1 MMQILIYRLSIV
13 CLHKALDK
21 SFFRKKYLRN
31 NNSAQV
37 IMKTITIEIKNE
49 IALKFLHNLE
59 SLHLIR
65 LVESKTIS
73 KKQKLSER
81 FAGCLTAERADELQ
95 TELIQMRKEWERN
108 SY

>member
-1 MMQILIYRLSIV
+1 MR
-13 CLHKALDK
+13 
-21 SFFRKKYLRN
+21 
-31 NNSAQV
+31 
-37 IMKTITIEIKNE
+37 TITVEIKNE
-49 IALKFLHNLE
+49 IALKFLRNLE

-65 LVESKTIS
+65 LVETKTVT

-81 FAGCLTAERADELQ
+81 FAGCLTSERADELQ

>member
-1 MMQILIYRLSIV
+1 
-13 CLHKALDK
+13 
-21 SFFRKKYLRN
+21 
-31 NNSAQV
+31 
-37 IMKTITIEIKNE
+37 MKTITIEIKND

-65 LVESKTIS
+65 PVEIKQAT

-81 FAGCLTAERADELQ
+81 FAGCITTERADELQ

-108 SY
+108 TY